1 MGAAVLD
8 VGRGRG
14 DPLRESEQPHAG
26 LSLHLLGYGRYNI
39 QHAIDVA
46 GAGDEIVVT
55 NGVYAT
61 GGRAVYGAMTNRVAI
76 DKAVTVRSVNGPLLT
91 VIEGCAG
98 AGGGNGNGAIRCVYV
113 GTNAVLSGFTLT
125 NGHTQ
130 TAGDSG
136 RERSGGG
143 AWCEPSGVV
152 SNCTVSGNSAYH
164 DGGGAYRGTL
174 NHCTVSGNS
183 AYHAGGGAAFGTLNH
198 CTLSG
203 NSASNDGG
211 GVTGSTLNHCTVSGN
226 SAKYGGGADGGTLN
240 NCTVSGNSASYGG
253 GAYYGTLIN
262 CTVSGNSA
270 SYGGGAYYGT
280 LNNCIVYY
288 NSAPNGPDYSGSCT
302 FNYSCTTPLPA
313 GPGNFTDAPQFV
325 NTNEWSNLCL
335 LPSSPCIN
343 AGRNAYVTSSTDLDG
358 NPRIVGGTVD
368 LGAYEFD
375 LLLLSEITSEPSS
388 RTNALGTTATFSVTA
403 TGLPPLTYQWQK
415 NGTNLVEGGHCSG
428 VATANLT
435 LAGVQHEDAGAYTVV
450 VSNLYGTVTSMA
462 AQLVVVAP
470 DVSLQ
475 IQPLAMGQMQL
486 LISGPAG
493 LDGTLQGSPDLVHW
507 EDLGHYANPTGLLVL
522 TNVPP
527 MGYNAYFY
535 RMVFSP

>member
-1 MGAAVLD
+1 V
-8 VGRGRG
+8 
-14 DPLRESEQPHAG
+14 
-26 LSLHLLGYGRYNI
+26 I
-39 QHAIDVA
+39 
-46 GAGDEIVVT
+46 
-55 NGVYAT
+55 YAT
-61 GGRAVYGAMTNRVAI
+61 LN
-76 DKAVTVRSVNGPLLT
+76 
-91 VIEGCAG
+91 
-98 AGGGNGNGAIRCVYV
+98 
-113 GTNAVLSGFTLT
+113 
-125 NGHTQ
+125 
-130 TAGDSG
+130 
-136 RERSGGG
+136 
-143 AWCEPSGVV
+143 
-152 SNCTVSGNSAYH
+152 NCTVSGNSANYW
-164 DGGGAYRGTL
+164 GGGA
-174 NHCTVSGNS
+174 SES
-183 AYHAGGGAAFGTLNH
+183 
-198 CTLSG
+198 
-203 NSASNDGG
+203 
-211 GVTGSTLNHCTVSGN
+211 
-226 SAKYGGGADGGTLN
+226 TLN
-240 NCTVSGNSASYGG
+240 NCTVSGNSASSGG
-253 GAYYGTLIN
+253 GAY
-262 CTVSGNSA
+262 S
-270 SYGGGAYYGT
+270 GT

-288 NSAPNGPDYSGSCT
+288 NSAPNGPNHLDSI
-302 FNYSCTTPLPA
+302 FNYSCTTPLPP
-313 GPGNFTDAPQFV
+313 GPGNFTNAPQFV
-325 NTNEWSNLCL
+325 NTNGWSNLRL
-335 LPSSPCIN
+335 QPSSPCIN

-435 LAGVQHEDAGAYTVV
+435 LAGVQYEDAGAYTVE
-450 VSNLYGTVTSMA
+450 VSNLYGTVTSMG

-475 IQPLAMGQMQL
+475 VQPLAMGQMQL

>member
-125 NGHTQ
+125 NGHTRTVGYLDKEQ
-130 TAGDSG
+130 
-136 RERSGGG
+136 SGGG

-152 SNCTVSGNSAYH
+152 SNCIVSGNSAYRS
-164 DGGGAYRGTL
+164 GGGAW
-174 NHCTVSGNS
+174 
-183 AYHAGGGAAFGTLNH
+183 
-198 CTLSG
+198 
-203 NSASNDGG
+203 
-211 GVTGSTLNHCTVSGN
+211 
-226 SAKYGGGADGGTLN
+226 GGTLN
-240 NCTVSGNSASYGG
+240 NCTVSGNSARSGGGVIYATLNNCTVSGNSANYWGG
-253 GAYYGTLIN
+253 GASESTLNN

-270 SYGGGAYYGT
+270 SSGGGAYSGT

-288 NSAPNGPDYSGSCT
+288 NSAPNGPNHLDSI
-302 FNYSCTTPLPA
+302 FNYSCTTPLPP
-313 GPGNFTDAPQFV
+313 GPGNFTNAPQFV
-325 NTNEWSNLCL
+325 NTNGWSNLRL
-335 LPSSPCIN
+335 QPSSPCIN
-343 AGRNAYVTSSTDLDG
+343 AGLNDYVTSSTDLDG

>member
-1 MGAAVLD
+1 
-8 VGRGRG
+8 
-14 DPLRESEQPHAG
+14 
-26 LSLHLLGYGRYNI
+26 
-39 QHAIDVA
+39 
-46 GAGDEIVVT
+46 
-55 NGVYAT
+55 
-61 GGRAVYGAMTNRVAI
+61 
-76 DKAVTVRSVNGPLLT
+76 
-91 VIEGCAG
+91 
-98 AGGGNGNGAIRCVYV
+98 VYV

-125 NGHTQ
+125 NGHTRMD
-130 TAGDSG
+130 GDDYK
-136 RERSGGG
+136 ERSGGG
-143 AWCEPSGVV
+143 VWCESSGVV
-152 SNCTVSGNSAYH
+152 SNCTVSGNSAFSGGGAS
-164 DGGGAYRGTL
+164 DGTLNNCTVSGNSSSSGGGAYYGIL

-183 AYHAGGGAAFGTLNH
+183 AY
-198 CTLSG
+198 
-203 NSASNDGG
+203 
-211 GVTGSTLNHCTVSGN
+211 
-226 SAKYGGGADGGTLN
+226 YGGGAG
-240 NCTVSGNSASYGG
+240 S
-253 GAYYGTLIN
+253 
-262 CTVSGNSA
+262 
-270 SYGGGAYYGT
+270 GT

-288 NSAPNGPDYSGSCT
+288 NSAPDGPNYFDCT

-313 GPGNFTDAPQFV
+313 GPGNFTNAPQFV
-325 NTNEWSNLCL
+325 NTNEWSNLRL
-335 LPSSPCIN
+335 QPSSPCIN

-368 LGAYEFD
+368 LGAYEYGTVTWPT
-375 LLLLSEITSEPSS
+375 ITAQPAS